1 MQNLNKQFQ
10 GFLKD
15 FILGAPEILKEIEIK
30 LRAKY
35 PDADD
40 YWVNYWVARIAFF
53 TNGKTEFNIRFI
65 GDYGTMDPD
74 TITLSFD
81 PDYGS

>member
-1 MQNLNKQFQ
+1 MQNLNKQIQ
-10 GFLKD
+10 DFLD
-15 FILGAPEILKEIEIK
+15 FISGAPEEILKEIETK

-35 PDADD
+35 PNADD

-53 TNGKTEFNIRFI
+53 TNGETEFNIEFI

-74 TITLSFD
+74 TIQLSFD
-81 PDYGS
+81 PEYGS